1 MAEWPFSAEGS
12 ILTDPS
18 TPDKSLAGK
27 IALVTGGS
35 RGIGKAIA
43 LELGQRGATIVIN
56 YLKNHEAAKE
66 TVEELEKV
74 GITAS
79 RIKAHI
85 GDEAAVE
92 SLVGKIE
99 GRFGRLDI
107 LINNAA
113 SGVMRSADELTA
125 KHWDWT
131 MNINARGPW
140 MLSIA
145 ASRLMPDGG
154 RIINLSSPGSTR
166 VLPAYFAVGVSKAAI
181 EAVTRYLAV
190 ELGAKG
196 IAVNTVSAG
205 FVMTDAI
212 DAFPDELGVKDLASR
227 STPAGRPILPT
238 DVSKVVAMLCGA
250 DAEMIRG
257 QVIMVDGGETLRH
270 G

>member
-1 MAEWPFSAEGS
+1 MSDS
-12 ILTDPS
+12 NTSSNDLT
-18 TPDKSLAGK
+18 GK

-43 LELGQRGATIVIN
+43 LELGQRGATVIIN
-56 YLKNHEAAKE
+56 YLKNHAAANA
-66 TVEELEKV
+66 TVEELEAAGV
-74 GITAS
+74 TAM

-99 GRFGRLDI
+99 EQFGRLDI
-107 LINNAA
+107 LVNNAA
-113 SGVMRSADELTA
+113 SGVMRPAAELSA

-131 MNINARGPW
+131 MDINARGPW
-140 MLSIA
+140 MLSVA
-145 ASRLMPDGG
+145 ASRLMSEGS

-190 ELGAKG
+190 ELGPKG

-212 DAFPDELGVKDLASR
+212 DAFPDEFGVKEIASR
-227 STPAGRPILPT
+227 ETPAGKVIT
-238 DVSKVVAMLCGA
+238 SEDVSKVVAMLCGT

-257 QVIMVDGGETLRH
+257 QVIKVDGGETLRH
-270 G
+270 Q